1 MVVKEFPKKNIIK
14 RWFKENSPWCPLFG
28 VIPFKFLDDNSLLKN
43 PLKWRCLRIIEGA
56 RELWDVRHPL
66 DLAPFSYSWPEPEEA
81 SWYPKGELLIARG
94 IFWHVLD
101 IFGASQIFNPDLD
114 PDQIK
119 HSEILW
125 HARDYGRSFGGA
137 SCEKWEVEDYKML
150 AIFSIYLAWHCLKEV
165 LSEEARADSPE
176 ILKDLLLA
184 EAFLKEVEN
193 MQKTRLKD
201 RFKKAAQ
208 KGGRASKKAKGF
220 ILACEHA
227 LKESPK
233 KDTLSLWRFIKRN
246 YSDTVEDLTIE
257 YDKDTNKFYERYR
270 DGRSRPIS
278 FRTFQRYISD
288 LKKNRSK

>member
-1 MVVKEFPKKNIIK
+1 MVVKEFPKKNIIR

-28 VIPFKFLDDNSLLKN
+28 IIPFKFLGSDSLLKDPFKN
-43 PLKWRCLRIIEGA
+43 RCLWMIEEA
-56 RELWDVRHPL
+56 RELWDVGDPL
-66 DLAPFSYSWPEPEEA
+66 ADPPTFPYSWPTPEEV
-81 SWYPKGELLIARG
+81 SWYPKGELLTARG

-101 IFGASQIFNPDLD
+101 IFGASQVENRDKD

-125 HARDYGRSFGGA
+125 HARDYGRSFSGA
-137 SCEKWEVEDYKML
+137 KEVEDYKMI
-150 AIFSIYLAWHCLKEV
+150 AIFSIYLAWNCLKEV
-165 LSEEARADSPE
+165 LSEEASADSPE

-184 EAFLKEVEN
+184 EAFLRNVGDI
-193 MQKTRLKD
+193 QKAALKD

-220 ILACEHA
+220 ILACEYA
-227 LKESPK
+227 LKESPR
-233 KDTLSLWRFIKRN
+233 KDSLSLWRFIRKN

-257 YDKDTNKFYERYR
+257 YDKDVNKFYERSR

-278 FRTFQRYISD
+278 FRTFQRYISE
-288 LKKNRSK
+288 LKKNLTK